1 MPDPRLSP
9 YTLSSAPTGH
19 DADGRPFWSLR
30 CRIPFAFDARA
41 AGSWQVRDAHRA
53 EGATE
58 RIIEQ
63 AAPAPV
69 ENPNMPKVVGPQ
81 VVGYSSSTGVDAY
94 GTEMS
99 QEALASMADQCKRG
113 TVVYLPT
120 HPGLG
125 CSGEWEDVIGYL
137 VDGEVEA
144 ADVPSAASAE
154 EAGFRLRTVVQLDET
169 NPKAMMLADKLK
181 AGHPIGQSIGGYFTR
196 MRFQF
201 AEGQSPDDW
210 MSVPERIIVEDV
222 ELDHVAATRMPA
234 NRESYIAEVRSMLTA
249 TARSVRSTSSE
260 DAPKAETPVQETP
273 VQEKRGAMDAPAY
286 RPSNTAERCGRC
298 VHFVADEAYAGT
310 AGQCK
315 AFSFLT
321 VATNVCDGWQENPE
335 VPSATPDEMLS
346 TEQQMGKKV
355 EVEVEIGGEYEPKEG
370 EMPPEGEMPSEEPT
384 VEEVEEVKEMAEVRA
399 VVPFQDHPLA
409 PLDTEWSWDA
419 DAGNEVLGD
428 PPDWKRYESVHVY
441 MDPEKAETREGYKLP
456 IAKVIEGRIHAVF
469 SAVVAALGALN
480 GARGGVDIPAD
491 ERQAA
496 YDHLVKY
503 YEKAGK
509 EPPALMEMGAG
520 YYEMPEKGMEGEAGE
535 KPAALSSQP
544 QLDTNVPTR
553 DSRAIGHDVLRGAP
567 YHSEENQPMSNA
579 EQRIAE
585 LEARIAALA
594 GEPQRRGI
602 VHHLSTGPAAESE
615 IDALVRTAS
624 GDTRATALVAICRSR
639 GFSERRMSDDVV
651 KVTKSHLETDLR
663 ALLNAAEADG
673 LLGSADA
680 GWR

>member
-9 YTLSSAPTGH
+9 YTLPSAPTGH

-41 AGSWQVRDAHRA
+41 AGAWQVRDARRA

-58 RIIEQ
+58 RIVEME
-63 AAPAPV
+63 APAPA
-69 ENPNMPKVVGPQ
+69 ENPNMPKVAGPQ
-81 VVGYSSSTGVDAY
+81 VIGYSSSTGVDAY

-99 QEALASMADQCKRG
+99 QEALASMAEQCKRG

-144 ADVPSAASAE
+144 GDVPTAASAD

-169 NPKAMMLADKLK
+169 NPKAVMLAEKLK

-210 MSVPERIIVEDV
+210 MSMPERISGEDGEV
-222 ELDHVAATRMPA
+222 DHVAATRMPA
-234 NRESYIAEVRSMLTA
+234 NRESYIAEVRSMLAA
-249 TARSVRSTSSE
+249 TARTVRSGTAPTPT
-260 DAPKAETPVQETP
+260 DASPVVEP
-273 VQEKRGAMDAPAY
+273 ANVEKRGAMDAPSY
-286 RPSNTAERCGRC
+286 GPSNTAERCGRC
-298 VHFVADEAYAGT
+298 IHFVPDEAYAGT

-321 VATNVCDGWQENPE
+321 VATNVCDGWQENPDL
-335 VPSATPDEMLS
+335 PTATPDEMLS
-346 TEQQMGKKV
+346 QEQKMAQKV
-355 EVEVEIGGEYEPKEG
+355 EVEVEVSGEHEPKEG
-370 EMPPEGEMPSEEPT
+370 EMPSQVEPAEEAP
-384 VEEVEEVKEMAEVRA
+384 VAEAPVDEVEEVKDLAEVRA
-399 VVPFQDHPLA
+399 IVSFQDHPLA
-409 PLDTEWSWDA
+409 PLDTEWTWDA

-469 SAVVAALGALN
+469 AAVVAAVGALN
-480 GARGGVDIPAD
+480 GARGGVDIPAG

-496 YDHLVKY
+496 YEHLVKY

-509 EPPALMEMGAG
+509 EAPALLSMDEITEPSAVPSMD
-520 YYEMPEKGMEGEAGE
+520 GEE
-535 KPAALSSQP
+535 PAMLSQP
-544 QLDTNVPTR
+544 QLDTNGPTR
-553 DSRAIGHDVLRGAP
+553 DSRAIGHDVPRGAP
-567 YHSEENQPMSNA
+567 YNSEENQPMSNA

-585 LEARIAALA
+585 LEARVAALA

-602 VHHLSTGPAAESE
+602 VHHLSSGPQAESE

-624 GDTRATALVAICRSR
+624 TDTRAVALVSVCRSR
-639 GFSERRMSDDVV
+639 GFSERRMSDDVT
-651 KVTKSHLETDLR
+651 KVTKAHLETDLR
-663 ALLNAAEADG
+663 ALLTAAEADG